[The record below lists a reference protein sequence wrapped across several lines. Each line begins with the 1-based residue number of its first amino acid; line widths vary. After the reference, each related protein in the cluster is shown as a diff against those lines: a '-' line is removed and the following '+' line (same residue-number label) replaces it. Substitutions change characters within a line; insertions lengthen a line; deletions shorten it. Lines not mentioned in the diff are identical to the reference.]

1 MTCLYRVAADGLCSI
16 QLYLI
21 GTVQRAHASLLE
33 IAQAAD
39 LIYAKCVASDANL
52 GGFALEIGKAKL
64 ATHRRMSSYLN
75 LTWSQEATTNL
86 VL

>member
-1 MTCLYRVAADGLCSI
+1 MTCLYRVAADGLCSV

-21 GTVQRAHASLLE
+21 GTVQKAHASLLE

-52 GGFALEIGKAKL
+52 GGFALEIGKAML
-64 ATHRRMSSYLN
+64 AIHCGLSRYLN
-75 LTWSQEATTNL
+75 LTWFQEATTNL